1 MNLQQVAQPRP
12 FANGFGRRRE
22 MGSRQDNK
30 LQSGKSNPSRLP
42 NAGVFTGTKGG
53 GYESSSRDRLVYLT
67 TCFIGLPVEV
77 QVKNGSIIS
86 GIFHATNAD
95 KDFGIVLKMA
105 RLTKDGPVR
114 GQKAISD
121 SVSKAPSKILII
133 PAKELVQVIAKD
145 VSVTRDGFSNELQQD
160 KLQDIMLDSIISQSR
175 HIEMERE
182 LERWVPDEDIP
193 QCPELEKTFDGP
205 WKRGWDQFEINK
217 KLFGVN
223 STFDEEI
230 YTTKLDRG
238 PQTRELEKEALR
250 LAREIEGEETHDLH
264 LAEERGLHLHANFD
278 IDEEA
283 RFSSVL
289 RRVDIGED
297 NEDGML
303 DSHNDETFGGSSGLA
318 IGRHF
323 ADLTTGKS
331 NDVAQVSSSSSSVDE
346 AQSSQS
352 GTGLDLYH
360 SGSHDHARHL
370 ALDSQSRVQE
380 NQFSEQQV
388 GNNHAKEFVEKQTLA
403 EEAQTSKSEDLQSLL
418 DAKKDGSDKGGLSPN
433 ATAYAP
439 SHGSSKSQENM
450 GSPAE
455 VSEGPVSVR
464 TMGETQSVNSRGRP
478 SSSTSSASDCVG
490 ATPASIGPGLSPSSS
505 VGSLSSEKSTLNP
518 HAKEFKLNPNAKS
531 FIPSQTPVRPPSPVS
546 DGSFY
551 FPTNVPAIPHMHV
564 PVGVGIGHSFSGH
577 QPVIFNPQAAPI
589 QSPQTYFHPN
599 GPQYGQQMFFGHPRQ
614 VLYMPGYPPEMP
626 YKGRDF

>member
-205 WKRGWDQFEINK
+205 WKRLLPQPFFSLVGLVSPDILINVVLVWGHWGLVNEMKVMKKGDFRVDYWVLRTGVFYEWKEMIPFGWFGGIGDWVNGNGSRGWDQFEINK

-289 RRVDIGED
+289 RRVDISED

-331 NDVAQVSSSSSSVDE
+331 SDVAQVSSSSSSVDE

-403 EEAQTSKSEDLQSLL
+403 EEAQTSKSEG
-418 DAKKDGSDKGGLSPN
+418 K
-433 ATAYAP
+433 
-439 SHGSSKSQENM
+439 
-450 GSPAE
+450 
-455 VSEGPVSVR
+455 
-464 TMGETQSVNSRGRP
+464 
-478 SSSTSSASDCVG
+478 
-490 ATPASIGPGLSPSSS
+490 
-505 VGSLSSEKSTLNP
+505 
-518 HAKEFKLNPNAKS
+518 
-531 FIPSQTPVRPPSPVS
+531 
-546 DGSFY
+546 
-551 FPTNVPAIPHMHV
+551 
-564 PVGVGIGHSFSGH
+564 
-577 QPVIFNPQAAPI
+577 
-589 QSPQTYFHPN
+589 
-599 GPQYGQQMFFGHPRQ
+599 
-614 VLYMPGYPPEMP
+614 
-626 YKGRDF
+626 

>member
-42 NAGVFTGTKGG
+42 NAVIVTGVFTGTKGG

-205 WKRGWDQFEINK
+205 WKRLLKLRTGWRQGCGAGVFYEWKEMIPFGWFGGIGDWGWDQFEINK

-289 RRVDIGED
+289 RRVDISED

-303 DSHNDETFGGSSGLA
+303 DSHNDETFGGCFTVCLVIFKSPFELKTLGLQ
-318 IGRHF
+318 RMQ
-323 ADLTTGKS
+323 K
-331 NDVAQVSSSSSSVDE
+331 DE

-403 EEAQTSKSEDLQSLL
+403 EEAQTSKSEVE
-418 DAKKDGSDKGGLSPN
+418 
-433 ATAYAP
+433 TR
-439 SHGSSKSQENM
+439 
-450 GSPAE
+450 
-455 VSEGPVSVR
+455 EG
-464 TMGETQSVNSRGRP
+464 
-478 SSSTSSASDCVG
+478 
-490 ATPASIGPGLSPSSS
+490 
-505 VGSLSSEKSTLNP
+505 
-518 HAKEFKLNPNAKS
+518 S
-531 FIPSQTPVRPPSPVS
+531 FISGFVVVRRVEVEL
-546 DGSFY
+546 SFY
-551 FPTNVPAIPHMHV
+551 EANEEQLMYLNWTLMWFE
-564 PVGVGIGHSFSGH
+564 
-577 QPVIFNPQAAPI
+577 VIFGLKVNMEKIELIPTRRGI
-589 QSPQTYFHPN
+589 DN
-599 GPQYGQQMFFGHPRQ
+599 
-614 VLYMPGYPPEMP
+614 L
-626 YKGRDF
+626 

>member
-53 GYESSSRDRLVYLT
+53 GYESSSRDRL
-67 TCFIGLPVEV
+67 
-77 QVKNGSIIS
+77 
-86 GIFHATNAD
+86 
-95 KDFGIVLKMA
+95 
-105 RLTKDGPVR
+105 DGPVR

-205 WKRGWDQFEINK
+205 WKRLLKLRTGWRQGCGAGVFYEWKEMIPFGWFGGIGDWVNGNGSRGWDQFEINK

-289 RRVDIGED
+289 RRVDISED

-331 NDVAQVSSSSSSVDE
+331 SDVAQVSSSSSSVDE

-403 EEAQTSKSEDLQSLL
+403 EEAQTSKSEG
-418 DAKKDGSDKGGLSPN
+418 K
-433 ATAYAP
+433 
-439 SHGSSKSQENM
+439 
-450 GSPAE
+450 
-455 VSEGPVSVR
+455 
-464 TMGETQSVNSRGRP
+464 
-478 SSSTSSASDCVG
+478 
-490 ATPASIGPGLSPSSS
+490 
-505 VGSLSSEKSTLNP
+505 
-518 HAKEFKLNPNAKS
+518 
-531 FIPSQTPVRPPSPVS
+531 
-546 DGSFY
+546 
-551 FPTNVPAIPHMHV
+551 
-564 PVGVGIGHSFSGH
+564 
-577 QPVIFNPQAAPI
+577 
-589 QSPQTYFHPN
+589 
-599 GPQYGQQMFFGHPRQ
+599 
-614 VLYMPGYPPEMP
+614 
-626 YKGRDF
+626 